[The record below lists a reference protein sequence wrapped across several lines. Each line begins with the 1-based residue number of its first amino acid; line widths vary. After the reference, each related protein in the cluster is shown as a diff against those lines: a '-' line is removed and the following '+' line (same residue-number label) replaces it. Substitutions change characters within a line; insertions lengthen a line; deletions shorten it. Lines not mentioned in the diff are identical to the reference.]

1 MVGRDHS
8 VSIKFFAR
16 MFYRKYH
23 LPPTTDHTQL
33 SSEIRIH
40 LTAELNSNFCLDRST
55 KMKITLFWLYHP
67 IWQIFFKHQKLKKI
81 RSTIQKVCQYDCR
94 RKHRIFFFP
103 DQFYIRYHVVTQYNR
118 QLIPKPK
125 AVPKEYVEA
134 KVYTISQRIT
144 TTINQL
150 GKRQGKLRA
159 SCKSQNI

>member
-55 KMKITLFWLYHP
+55 KMQITLFWLYLP
-67 IWQIFFKHQKLKKI
+67 IWQKFFKHQMLKKI
-81 RSTIQKVCQYDCR
+81 RSTIQKVSQYDCR
-94 RKHRIFFFP
+94 RSHRIFFSFP
-103 DQFYIRYHVVTQYNR
+103 TSFILGTVLLPN
-118 QLIPKPK
+118 
-125 AVPKEYVEA
+125 
-134 KVYTISQRIT
+134 TIGSWYQSQ
-144 TTINQL
+144 
-150 GKRQGKLRA
+150 KL
-159 SCKSQNI
+159 CQKST